1 MGILSLRK
9 TFIVVFYV
17 PKVGGDAS
25 YKFEQVLCCGSDGIL
40 AFSVADPGAKKER
53 VSDPTLPYRRGIIIV
68 LQFSKHTQIL
78 WM

>member
-40 AFSVADPGAKKER
+40 AFSVADPMESWPFLLRIREQKRNVFLTRPCLTDVE
-53 VSDPTLPYRRGIIIV
+53 
-68 LQFSKHTQIL
+68 
-78 WM
+78 